1 MRTKKTIPRERL
13 REIERRLLRAE
24 APADFVPELATA
36 WKKSERTL
44 WRYTERVRTSLAA
57 RARASMVSPEADAE
71 IVRAMLLETYRAART
86 EGDRK
91 TQVAAAYRY
100 AEVTGAKAAQK
111 LDVTSGGAAVAI
123 NLVWPDAPAPAAD
136 GASSDAAPETA

>member
-1 MRTKKTIPRERL
+1 MGARKTIPRERL

-24 APADFVPELATA
+24 APADFVPELATL
-36 WKKSERTL
+36 WEKSERSL
-44 WRYTERVRTSLAA
+44 WRYTERARARLAA
-57 RARASMVSPEADAE
+57 RAKAAQVSPEADAE
-71 IVRAMLLETYRAART
+71 IVRAMLLETYRDARG

-111 LDVTSGGAAVAI
+111 LDVTSGGAALRI
-123 NLVWPDAPAPAAD
+123 YLPDED
-136 GASSDAAPETA
+136 

>member
-1 MRTKKTIPRERL
+1 MGARKTIPRERL

-24 APADFVPELATA
+24 APADFVPELATL
-36 WKKSERTL
+36 WEKSERTL
-44 WRYTERVRTSLAA
+44 WRYTERARARLAA
-57 RARASMVSPEADAE
+57 RAKAAQVSPEADAE
-71 IVRAMLLETYRAART
+71 IVRAMLLETYRDARG

-111 LDVTSGGAAVAI
+111 IDVTSGGAAVAI

-136 GASSDAAPETA
+136 GAAPDAAPATA

>member
-1 MRTKKTIPRERL
+1 MGARKTIPRERL

-24 APADFVPELATA
+24 APADFVPELATL
-36 WKKSERTL
+36 WEKSERTL
-44 WRYTERVRTSLAA
+44 WRYTERARARLAA
-57 RARASMVSPEADAE
+57 RAKAAQVSPEADAE
-71 IVRAMLLETYRAART
+71 IVRAMLLETYRDARG

-111 LDVTSGGAAVAI
+111 LDVTSGGAALRI
-123 NLVWPDAPAPAAD
+123 YLPDED
-136 GASSDAAPETA
+136 

>member
-1 MRTKKTIPRERL
+1 MGARKTIPRERL

-24 APADFVPELATA
+24 APADFVPELATL
-36 WKKSERTL
+36 WEKSERSL
-44 WRYTERVRTSLAA
+44 WRYTERARARLAA
-57 RARASMVSPEADAE
+57 RAKAAQVSPEADAE
-71 IVRAMLLETYRAART
+71 IVRAMLLETYRAARD

-111 LDVTSGGAAVAI
+111 LDVTSGGAALRI
-123 NLVWPDAPAPAAD
+123 YLPDED
-136 GASSDAAPETA
+136 